1 MRPFSWALAVS
12 LCLIAAAIW
21 EWTGEARRA
30 DPGIA
35 PPSFEEL
42 HFPGADQAGLLQRGS
57 YLARAADCAACH
69 TATGGE
75 SYAGG
80 RPFKLPFGTMYATN
94 ITADRETGIG
104 SWSDDEFVDALREGV
119 GKNGH
124 LYPSMPYTSYT
135 GMSRDDALA
144 IKAYLFSLPA
154 VHQVNRRN
162 DLPFPFS
169 QRWTLWFWNR
179 LFLEKRRFHLDAGL
193 TPVENRG
200 AYLATALGHCGEC
213 HTPRNVG
220 FAMKSSRRFAGA
232 QLQGWQAWNITSDPR
247 FGIGG
252 WSDEQLFE
260 YLTTG
265 CAHGRGSASGPMA
278 EVVENSLQYLT
289 RHDAEALVAY
299 LRKVPAPPR
308 ESGTEVNLRPAPA
321 VASSAWAPAAAETH
335 GGPGRAL
342 FEDACASCH
351 QWNGQ
356 GQQTPYAAL
365 LGDQTVNDPNGTNVV
380 QVMLL
385 GAHLTVG
392 DQTVFMPSFGEAY
405 TDEEL
410 AAIANYV
417 VGHFADRP
425 GQVTADQLRK
435 ARSGG

>member
-1 MRPFSWALAVS
+1 LKPFLGAIAVS
-12 LCLIAAAIW
+12 LCLVAAAIW
-21 EWTGEARRA
+21 EYSGTARND

-35 PPSFEEL
+35 PPSFEQL
-42 HFPGADQAGLLQRGS
+42 HLPRTAQPGLLQRGS

-69 TATGGE
+69 TSTGGE

-94 ITADRETGIG
+94 ITADRDTGIG
-104 SWSDDEFVDALREGV
+104 SWSDDEFVRALREGV

-135 GMSRDDALA
+135 AMSRDDALA
-144 IKAYLFSLPA
+144 IKAYLFSLSA
-154 VHQVNRRN
+154 VRQVNRRN
-162 DLPFPFS
+162 DLSFPFN

-200 AYLATALGHCGEC
+200 AYLANALGHCGEC

-220 FAMKSSRRFAGA
+220 FAMKSSRQFAGA

-247 FGIGG
+247 FGLGG
-252 WSDEQLFE
+252 WSDEQLYE

-265 CAHGRGSASGPMA
+265 SAHGRGSASGPMA

-299 LRKVPAPPR
+299 LRKVPARPG
-308 ESGTEVNLRPAPA
+308 ESGTEVNVRP
-321 VASSAWAPAAAETH
+321 APAAAETH
-335 GGPGRAL
+335 AGLGRDL
-342 FEDACASCH
+342 FAGACASCH
-351 QWNGQ
+351 QLNGQ

-365 LGDQTVNDPNGTNVV
+365 IGDHSVNDPNGTNVM
-380 QVMLL
+380 QVMLQ

-392 DQTVFMPSFGEAY
+392 GQTVFMPRFGDAY

-417 VGHFADRP
+417 VGHFADRR
-425 GQVTADQLRK
+425 GRVAGDQVRK